1 MQRKPLFLI
10 IPVIA
15 VIAALL
21 LFLQRDNTGRS
32 SNAPPG
38 SASGSGLP
46 TGSGAQMP
54 PTTSMNP
61 TMSGTPAGS
70 PADPNRTPSS
80 ATPRSPSGEGA
91 TSPGQR

>member
-1 MQRKPLFLI
+1 MQRKPLFLL

-15 VIAALL
+15 VIAALV

-32 SNAPPG
+32 ANAPSA

-54 PTTSMNP
+54 PNSAMNP

-70 PADPNRTPSS
+70 PPDPNRTPSS
-80 ATPRSPSGEGA
+80 ATPQSPSGEPA
-91 TSPGQR
+91 RSTQAR

>member
-1 MQRKPLFLI
+1 MSRKPLFLI

-15 VIAALL
+15 VIAALV

-32 SNAPPG
+32 TNPPSA

-46 TGSGAQMP
+46 TGSGAHMP
-54 PTTSMNP
+54 PSTSMNP
-61 TMSGTPAGS
+61 SLSGTPAN

-80 ATPRSPSGEGA
+80 ATPQSSSGEA
-91 TSPGQR
+91 ARPTQPR